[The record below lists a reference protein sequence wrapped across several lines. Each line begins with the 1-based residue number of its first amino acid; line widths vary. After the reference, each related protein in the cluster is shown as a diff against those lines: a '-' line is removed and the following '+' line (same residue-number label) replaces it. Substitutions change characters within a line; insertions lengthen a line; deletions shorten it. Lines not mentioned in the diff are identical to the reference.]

1 MTKYK
6 ASEQYAQTKIQT
18 ASAGDL
24 VIMLYQGCVKF
35 MRLAKKSMKE
45 GNIHN
50 TNEYLIRSQDI
61 IMELL
66 TTLDGEKGGEVATNL
81 AALYEYMYRELI
93 QANMK
98 KDPERIDQVEG
109 MLLELLEA
117 WKEAVKSDRKENGRD
132 RLDVMTGG
140 R

>member
-1 MTKYK
+1 MTNYK

-18 ASAGDL
+18 ASGGDL
-24 VIMLYQGCVKF
+24 VVMLYQGCIKF
-35 MRLAKKSMKE
+35 MRLAKKSME
-45 GNIHN
+45 EDNIHN

-98 KDPERIDQVEG
+98 KDPEKIDQVES
-109 MLLELLEA
+109 MMLELLEA
-117 WKEAVKSDRKENGRD
+117 WKEAVKQDRKENGRD

>member
-1 MTKYK
+1 MTNYK

-18 ASAGDL
+18 ASGGDL
-24 VIMLYQGCVKF
+24 VIMLYQGCIKF
-35 MRLAKKSMKE
+35 LRLAKKSME
-45 GNIHN
+45 EDNIHN

>member
-1 MTKYK
+1 MTNYK
-6 ASEQYAQTKIQT
+6 ASEQYAQTKSRQPAVAIQLSCSIR
-18 ASAGDL
+18 AAL
-24 VIMLYQGCVKF
+24 KF
-35 MRLAKKSMKE
+35 MRLAKKSMEE

-66 TTLDGEKGGEVATNL
+66 TTLDAEKGGEVATNL

-98 KDPERIDQVEG
+98 KRP
-109 MLLELLEA
+109 
-117 WKEAVKSDRKENGRD
+117 
-132 RLDVMTGG
+132 
-140 R
+140 

>member
-1 MTKYK
+1 MTNYK

-18 ASAGDL
+18 ASGGDL
-24 VIMLYQGCVKF
+24 VIMLYQGCIKF
-35 MRLAKKSMKE
+35 LRLAKKSME
-45 GNIHN
+45 EDNIHN

-66 TTLDGEKGGEVATNL
+66 TTLDGEKGGEVAQNL

>member
-1 MTKYK
+1 MTNYK

-18 ASAGDL
+18 ASGGDL
-24 VIMLYQGCVKF
+24 VVMLYQGCIKF
-35 MRLAKKSMKE
+35 MRLAKKSIE
-45 GNIHN
+45 EDNVHN

-66 TTLDGEKGGEVATNL
+66 TTLDAEKGGEVAQNL

>member
-1 MTKYK
+1 MTNYK

-18 ASAGDL
+18 ASGGDL
-24 VIMLYQGCVKF
+24 VIMLYQGCIKF
-35 MRLAKKSMKE
+35 LRLAKKSMDE

-81 AALYEYMYRELI
+81 ASLYEYMYRELI